1 MQEMIIS
8 ILETKDLFNPF
19 TSFIA
24 YRILNMVAIRLASL
38 LVAVQ
43 IASAIQ
49 IPLNFDSLLKYI
61 SPKHGPISEEAPV
74 HYLTVNQD
82 DLPIDLLQ
90 YQSEKVVRVQLS
102 PEIRQFLIKQDGG
115 LRFNVWGK
123 HTQWIDLQIDDEN
136 LVKLVKTFPNM
147 SYRTVIEDLPQS
159 IYETYPNGDTD
170 EFETAM
176 DELKSAIETMKVR
189 RTDDTFDRTSH
200 QNYIKQQFRTA
211 SEIFFKEYRPIS
223 SINAWLEL
231 VQQSYPEVI
240 SIETMAQTYEHRDFN
255 VIHFTTPSSGVSHE
269 DKKTIAIT
277 GGVHAREWISISTA
291 LYVLYQL
298 LVEYSNNPESEILL
312 ALNFLFVPIANP
324 DGYEYTWKNDRL
336 WRKNRQETI
345 HPRCF
350 GIDIDHSYDFHWTK
364 SSDWPCGEEYS
375 GEEAFEAIESKIWDD
390 YLNSTKE
397 SHKIYGYLDLHSY
410 SQEILYPY
418 AYSCSH
424 QPRDEENLIE
434 LAYGISKTIRLVS
447 GKNYNVLPACID
459 RDSDMIPAL
468 GAGSALD
475 FMYNK
480 RAYWAFQLKLRDTG
494 SHGFLLPSK
503 YIEQVGHE
511 IFAGVKYFCS
521 FIVNDDR

>member
-1 MQEMIIS
+1 
-8 ILETKDLFNPF
+8 
-19 TSFIA
+19 
-24 YRILNMVAIRLASL
+24 MVAIKLVSL
-38 LVAVQ
+38 LMALQ
-43 IASAIQ
+43 SATAIQ

-61 SPKHGPISEEAPV
+61 SSNHGALPDNSHP
-74 HYLTVNQD
+74 HYLNLQQE
-82 DLPIDLLQ
+82 DLPINLLQ
-90 YQSEKVVRVQLS
+90 YRSEKVVRVQLS
-102 PEIRQFLIKQDGG
+102 PEIRQFLIKPDNGIT
-115 LRFNVWGK
+115 FNIWGK
-123 HTQWIDLQIDDEN
+123 HPQWMDLQIDDKN
-136 LVKLVKTFPNM
+136 LINLVKTFPNL
-147 SYRTVIEDLPQS
+147 SYRTIIEDLPQR
-159 IYETYPNGDTD
+159 IYETYPKNDD
-170 EFETAM
+170 EDDGFETAM
-176 DELKSAIETMKVR
+176 LELKSALQTMKIRNNEESV
-189 RTDDTFDRTSH
+189 DKSFNKTSYR
-200 QNYIKQQFRTA
+200 NYINDQFRAT
-211 SEIFFKEYRPIS
+211 SEIFFKEYRPIA

-255 VIHFTTPSSGVSHE
+255 VIHFSTPSSGISHD
-269 DKKTIAIT
+269 DKKTIVIT

-291 LYVLYQL
+291 LYILYQL
-298 LVEYSNNPESEILL
+298 LVEYNNQPESEILL
-312 ALNFLFVPIANP
+312 ALNFLVVPIANP

-364 SSDWPCGEEYS
+364 SSNWPCGEEYS

-494 SHGFLLPSK
+494 SHGFLLPAK

-511 IFAGVKYFCS
+511 IFSGVKYFCS